1 MEKDKTS
8 RHRHDLRVL
17 KGASYWGVQGYASW
31 KNLKS
36 WPLRVHFQHSGPKI
50 RVFKQNMDIIKFW
63 LFLGVIFK
71 EK

>member
-1 MEKDKTS
+1 MEKDKT
-8 RHRHDLRVL
+8 RATGTTCER
-17 KGASYWGVQGYASW
+17 YWGVQGYASW

-36 WPLRVHFQHSGPKI
+36 WPLKVHFQHSGPKI
-50 RVFKQNMDIIKFW
+50 RVFEQNMDIIKFW